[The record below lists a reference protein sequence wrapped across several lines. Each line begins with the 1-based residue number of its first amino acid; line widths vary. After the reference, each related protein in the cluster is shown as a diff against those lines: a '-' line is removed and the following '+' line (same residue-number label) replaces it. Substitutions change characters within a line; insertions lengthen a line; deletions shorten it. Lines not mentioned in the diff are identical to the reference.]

1 MSVVGD
7 NLFIKKDRSRMSVVC
22 VCEKVK
28 LMGSP
33 LAAETPNSG
42 PLDLLNRLLGKF

>member
-1 MSVVGD
+1 MSVCVC
-7 NLFIKKDRSRMSVVC
+7 VCVC

-33 LAAETPNSG
+33 LAGETPKTIYEPIG
-42 PLDLLNRLLGKF
+42 TGK